1 MEILKFTKVRDV
13 KSPTRGTSLASGID
27 LFVPTFDEQFI
38 QDLTVK
44 NPGLNIPGNHSYIVV
59 NMPDDKKIF
68 LAPHHRLV
76 IPSGIKLL
84 GVPGYSYN
92 MHNKSGVATKK
103 GLIFGA
109 EVCDADYQGE
119 VHLSI
124 INTSPNIVEICE
136 GEKLLQILIE
146 PVVLC
151 PLEEVATAEELYADS
166 ESVRGEGW
174 QGSTGTK

>member
-1 MEILKFTKVRDV
+1 MKSLKFTKVRDV
-13 KSPTRGTSLASGID
+13 KSPNRGTNLASGVD
-27 LFVPTFDEQFI
+27 LFVPTFDAQFI
-38 QDLTVK
+38 EDLTKK
-44 NPGLNIPGNHSYIVV
+44 NQSPTPDGTYLWFI
-59 NMPDDKKIF
+59 DDKNNRLL
-68 LAPHHRLV
+68 LAPHARVV
-76 IPSGIKLL
+76 IPSGIKFL

-119 VHLSI
+119 IHLSV
-124 INTSPNIVEICE
+124 INTSNYIVEILE
-136 GEKLLQILIE
+136 GEKLLQLLVE

-151 PLEEVATAEELYADS
+151 PLEEVATEEELYANS
-166 ESVRGEGW
+166 ESERGEGW

>member
-27 LFVPTFDEQFI
+27 MFVPTFDEQFLD
-38 QDLTVK
+38 DLDEK
-44 NPGLNIPGNHSYIVV
+44 NPGLGTPGHYGYVV
-59 NMPDDKKIF
+59 SLDKKCIF
-68 LAPHHRLV
+68 LAPHHRIV

-151 PLEEVATAEELYADS
+151 PLEEVATAEELYAES

>member
-1 MEILKFTKVRDV
+1 MEFLKFTKVRDV
-13 KSPTRGTSLASGID
+13 KSPARGTNLASGVD
-27 LFVPTFDEQFI
+27 LFVPTFNEQFI
-38 QDLTVK
+38 NDLAEK
-44 NPGLNIPGNHSYIVV
+44 NPQHVSEHNGMYTCIIDAINKRIL
-59 NMPDDKKIF
+59 
-68 LAPHHRLV
+68 LAPHARIV
-76 IPSGIKLL
+76 IPSGVKFL
-84 GVPGYSYN
+84 GEPGLSYN

-124 INTSPNIVEICE
+124 INTSNFIVEICE
-136 GEKLLQILIE
+136 GEKLLQMLVE

-151 PLEEVATAEELYADS
+151 PLQEVATEEELYTNS
-166 ESVRGEGW
+166 ESERGEGW